1 MRLPFHDPKPRGW
14 QPDEPPS
21 LEGVSTVYLDTETT
35 GLHWHR
41 GDRPVGIAVKPK
53 GGRSVYLPFGH
64 KGGGNLAEAQV
75 REWALRELRG
85 KRIANHSTKF
95 DLLMMRAWG
104 IDLEAQGCTFHDVSH
119 SAALL
124 DDHRMR
130 FNLNELAEDE
140 LNGKGKIDPG
150 PKDDLANLPAW
161 MVADYACR
169 DVDLVEELEAVFA
182 PKLRAESLCAVQQ
195 LEDQVIP
202 AVAEMEWNGLDYDQE
217 MLDRWLAE
225 IADLEVAYLWRLRRS
240 FGFEVSSGQSVKR
253 AFAALGLEPGKKIR
267 KGNKDQDKN
276 GQEYDSFAYEFIA
289 AHALAHPQL
298 APLERLTALRSLRS
312 KVFTPL
318 KEGGSNGHYTPTYH
332 QLRSITP
339 EGDTRGVVS
348 GRFSAPLVHQLPGK
362 NKYTKKYGVF
372 RKNDADD
379 GKAFWARELFHE
391 PRGHWFAADASQIQ
405 YRIMVHC
412 SESARL
418 LQMYRDD
425 PRTNFHGKVEGWMR
439 PLRPTITETEV
450 KIANFLT
457 IFGGG
462 VNATAQFFGCSK
474 AEAQEFRDIYF
485 AAFPEAQQTIDKVKL
500 IAEGRGW
507 VRSKLGRRSRFPVGT
522 YVDKFGRTRRERMRT
537 HKALNAV
544 CQMNEADIFKTKMVL
559 LHKERKALGL
569 TPRVNLHDEYDGR
582 LEDKAMAPRII
593 EMLNEQSIELTVP
606 ILWKGGVAEGRQ
618 TWANAK

>member
-21 LEGVSTVYLDTETT
+21 LAGVSTVYLDTETT

-64 KGGGNLAEAQV
+64 KGGGNIAEGQV
-75 REWALRELRG
+75 KEWALRELRG

-95 DLLMMRAWG
+95 DLLMLRAWG
-104 IDLEAQGCTFHDVSH
+104 VDLEAQGCTFHDVSH

-124 DDHRMR
+124 DDHRLR

-217 MLDRWLAE
+217 MLDRWLVE
-225 IADLEVAYLWRLRRS
+225 IADLEEAYLWQLQRA
-240 FGFEVSSGQSVKR
+240 FGFPVASGKTVER

-267 KGNKDQDKN
+267 KSKDPEKN
-276 GQEYDSFAYEFIA
+276 GTEYDSYAYEFIA
-289 AHALAHPQL
+289 AHALTHPQL
-298 APLERLTALRSLRS
+298 RPLERLTALRSLRS

-318 KEGGSNGHYTPTYH
+318 KEDGVNGHYTPLYH

-362 NKYTKKYGVF
+362 PKYLTKYGEF
-372 RKNDADD
+372 RATDADA
-379 GKAFWARELFHE
+379 GKTFWARELFHE
-391 PRGHWFAADASQIQ
+391 STGHWFAADASQIQ
-405 YRIMVHC
+405 YRIFVHC
-412 SESARL
+412 SRAERL

-425 PRTNFHGKVEGWMR
+425 PRVSFHKKAEGWMR
-439 PLRPTITETEV
+439 PYRPDVNETEV
-450 KIANFLT
+450 KIGNFLT

-462 VNATAQFFGCSK
+462 DAATAQFLKCSL
-474 AEAQEFRDIYF
+474 AEAREFRDAYF
-485 AAFPEAQQTIDKVKL
+485 TALPEARATIDDVKFE
-500 IAEGRGW
+500 AEKRGW
-507 VRSKLGRRSRFPVGT
+507 VRSKLGRRSRFPFGT
-522 YVDKFGRTRRERMRT
+522 YTDKYGKVRRERMRT